1 MFWTIWFW
9 LGLFA
14 GWIVTVGYCIDSWV
28 SGLSWLPGL
37 SFTVIVF
44 WIAPTFPTA
53 TCISLLTLY
62 VIGIFVVATH
72 FPFSIL
78 LLIYLSFLI
87 PFLMVLLGRTPFG
100 TRVEL
105 FDHKKKK
112 EKNKKKEKK
121 KQKAKGKEKEPQ
133 QDSPDPRAQDI
144 INYVHSLRDQFT
156 NIHNQPFEIISAN
169 KMFAICD
176 LFIKSLSKEQLD
188 QFIKEC
194 DGNIEASACRAVI
207 LTVSE
212 EANSLKDGNGKIRT
226 EELPIELLKH
236 LNVIVEMMNF
246 TVKKSIE
253 AEEDYDPTEEVDL
266 ENYEDEFSC

>member
-9 LGLFA
+9 LGLLA
-14 GWIVTVGYCIDSWV
+14 GWIVTVGYCMNSWG
-28 SGLSWLPGL
+28 SGLSWLPGPL
-37 SFTVIVF
+37 FMVIVF
-44 WIAPTFPTA
+44 WIAPTFPTV

-62 VIGIFVVATH
+62 VIGIFVIATH

-100 TRVEL
+100 IRVEL

-112 EKNKKKEKK
+112 EKRKKK
-121 KQKAKGKEKEPQ
+121 Q

-156 NIHNQPFEIISAN
+156 NIHNQPYEIISAN

-194 DGNIEASACRAVI
+194 DGNIEVSACRAVI